1 MALSRRSEGR
11 GGTVCDATRSAS
23 IAGFERKMR
32 NLGGPRTPLFF
43 FPRGWIVSSSR
54 AFRSGG
60 MVRRRYR
67 REIDLNPALSTR
79 CSDLAREGEV
89 REDILDRASQALDE
103 AEDELE
109 RLRGEGGRGVGDDD
123 GYKSL

>member
-1 MALSRRSEGR
+1 VALSRRSEGR

-67 REIDLNPALSTR
+67 REIDLNPALASPVYQPSRRTPFALPYEWLDT
-79 CSDLAREGEV
+79 DLV
-89 REDILDRASQALDE
+89 
-103 AEDELE
+103 
-109 RLRGEGGRGVGDDD
+109 
-123 GYKSL
+123 